1 MNLQKIKNNNM
12 ASNLKDPLVGI
23 EGFENYWISA
33 NGIVYSNVQS
43 NKAFLNGGL
52 YPIRP
57 KEHNRGY
64 LEVGLFG
71 MGTRRWFRIHRLV
84 ADAFI
89 PKPLPTYDVDDKE
102 IPLEVNHIN
111 GNKKDNRVENLE
123 WMTRSENVT
132 HAFVVL
138 GRESVTR
145 PIYYDGIKYNS
156 IKECAIVNGFSHQS
170 LCATLS
176 SGKKLYKKKPI
187 RYAGK
192 GLRKNKPTTV

>member
-1 MNLQKIKNNNM
+1 M
-12 ASNLKDPLVGI
+12 ASNVKDPIMGI
-23 EGFENYWISA
+23 EGFPNYYISA
-33 NGIVYSNVQS
+33 NGIVYSNVHAT
-43 NKAFLNGGL
+43 KAFLSGGL

-71 MGTRRWFRIHRLV
+71 RDTNGKGIRKWIRVHRLV
-84 ADAFI
+84 AEAFI
-89 PKPLPTYDVDDKE
+89 PKPLPTFDNEGKE

-111 GNKKDNRVENLE
+111 GKKQDNRVENLE
-123 WMTRSENVT
+123 WMTRQENIT

-145 PIYYDGIKYNS
+145 PIYYDGVKYNS
-156 IKECAIVNGFSHQS
+156 IKECAMVNGFSHHS

-176 SGKKLYKKKPI
+176 SGKKIYKKKPI

-192 GLRKNKPTTV
+192 KLRKNKPTTV

>member
-1 MNLQKIKNNNM
+1 ML
-12 ASNLKDPLVGI
+12 SNVKDPIREV
-23 EGFENYWISA
+23 EGFPHYWVSA
-33 NGIVYSNVQS
+33 NGIVYSNVQPT
-43 NKAFLNGGL
+43 KAFLSGGL
-52 YPIRP
+52 YQIQP

-71 MGTRRWFRIHRLV
+71 RDRQGKGIRKWFRIHQLV
-84 ADAFI
+84 ANAFI
-89 PKPLPTYDVDDKE
+89 PKPLPTYDAEGKE

-111 GNKKDNRVENLE
+111 GKKQDNRVENLE
-123 WMTRSENVT
+123 WMTRGQNMT

-145 PIYYDGIKYNS
+145 PIYYDGVKYNS
-156 IKECAIVNGFSHQS
+156 IKECAIVNGFSHHS

-176 SGKKLYKKKPI
+176 SGKPLYKKKPI

>member
-1 MNLQKIKNNNM
+1 M
-12 ASNLKDPLVGI
+12 ASNVKDPIMGI
-23 EGFENYWISA
+23 EGFPNYFISA
-33 NGIVYSNVQS
+33 NGIVYSNVHAT
-43 NKAFLNGGL
+43 KAFLSGGL

-71 MGTRRWFRIHRLV
+71 RDTNGKGIRKWIRVHRLV
-84 ADAFI
+84 AEAFI
-89 PKPLPTYDVDDKE
+89 PKPLPTYDVDSKE

-111 GNKKDNRVENLE
+111 GKKQDNRVENLE
-123 WMTRSENVT
+123 WMTRQQNIT

-145 PIYYDGIKYNS
+145 PIYYDGVKYNS
-156 IKECAIVNGFSHQS
+156 IKECAMVNGFSHHS

-192 GLRKNKPTTV
+192 KLRKNKPTTV

>member
-1 MNLQKIKNNNM
+1 MNNQIRF
-12 ASNLKDPLVGI
+12 NLKDPICSVDGLP
-23 EGFENYWISA
+23 NYFVSA
-33 NGIVYSNVQS
+33 NGIVYSCVQA
-43 NKAFLNGGL
+43 NKAFMNGGL
-52 YPIRP
+52 YKIEP

-71 MGTRRWFRIHRLV
+71 RDSKGKGIRRWLRIHRLV

-89 PKPLPTYDVDDKE
+89 PKPLPTYDEDGNEV
-102 IPLEVNHIN
+102 PLEVNHIN

-123 WMTRSENVT
+123 WMTRSENIT
-132 HAFVVL
+132 HAFVML

-145 PIYYDGIKYNS
+145 PIYYDGVKYNS
-156 IKECAIVNGFSHQS
+156 IKECAIVNGFSHKS

-187 RYAGK
+187 SYAGK

>member
-1 MNLQKIKNNNM
+1 M
-12 ASNLKDPLVGI
+12 ASNVKDPLVGI
-23 EGFENYWISA
+23 EGFPNYWISA

>member
-1 MNLQKIKNNNM
+1 M
-12 ASNLKDPLVGI
+12 ASNVKDPLVGI

-102 IPLEVNHIN
+102 IGGPYIVLVRIVGGIVEGAEHGGADDEVCK
-111 GNKKDNRVENLE
+111 GDPSPAPS
-123 WMTRSENVT
+123 WMFQTNQGDSCEGEHGVNADFTGGLLR
-132 HAFVVL
+132 
-138 GRESVTR
+138 GWREAV
-145 PIYYDGIKYNS
+145 
-156 IKECAIVNGFSHQS
+156 
-170 LCATLS
+170 
-176 SGKKLYKKKPI
+176 
-187 RYAGK
+187 GK
-192 GLRKNKPTTV
+192 GS